1 MRRDSSNNDLRNLI
15 IGAEQKIPLSDGKY
29 VTAINFDNAATTPV
43 LNSVLKEIN
52 YFAPWYSSVHRGGG
66 YKSEVSSDIYE
77 QGRAVVQSF
86 VNSDKER
93 DIVIFTKN
101 TTESIN
107 ILSFVLSQQKFNQK
121 VVLSTCMEHAANDL
135 PWRNKFKVDY
145 VEIDKA
151 GRLSIEDLENKLKM
165 YRGSVKLVS
174 VTGASNVTGYLNP
187 IHKIA
192 ALAHKYDA
200 KILVDGAQMVPH
212 TSVDMKGL
220 DPMENIDYLA
230 FSAHKMYAP
239 FGAGVL
245 IGPKKDFKEGSPFV
259 QGGGAISLVTHKR
272 VEWDEP
278 AGKDEAG
285 TPNAMGVVALTT
297 AIKTL
302 QSVGMDNIYR
312 TEKALYDYAI
322 SGMKNIPGIKFYS
335 DPFKEDTISV
345 IPFNLEGI
353 NHHLLPSILSAEA
366 GIAVRNGFFCTHP
379 YCERLLGLSEDD
391 MNHYFEED
399 DWSLFPGMVRV
410 SFGFYNNYKEID
422 KFLSILRIIA
432 ENKEYY
438 INKYSNNLTSNQIKN
453 EAALYTNISNRGC

>member
-1 MRRDSSNNDLRNLI
+1 MRCDPSNHDLRKLI
-15 IGAEQKIPLSDGKY
+15 IGAEQKIPLSDGKC
-29 VTAINFDNAATTPV
+29 VTSINFDNAATTPV
-43 LNSVLKEIN
+43 LYSVLKEIN
-52 YFAPWYSSVHRGGG
+52 HFAPWYSSVHRGAG
-66 YKSEVSSDIYE
+66 YKSKVSSDIYE
-77 QGRAVVQSF
+77 QGRGVVQSF

-107 ILSFVLSQQKFNQK
+107 ILSFVLSQQKLHQK
-121 VVLSTCMEHAANDL
+121 VILSTCMEHAANDL

-145 VEIDKA
+145 VEIDRF
-151 GRLSIEDLENKLKM
+151 GRLSMEDLEDKLIR

-192 ALAHKYDA
+192 ALVHKYGA

-212 TSVDMKGL
+212 TSVDMKRF
-220 DPMENIDYLA
+220 DTFEHIDYLV

-245 IGPKKDFKEGSPFV
+245 IGPKKDFREGNPFV

-285 TPNAMGVVALTT
+285 TPNVMGVVALTA

-302 QSVGMDNIYR
+302 QSVGMDNIYKI
-312 TEKALYDYAI
+312 EKDLYDYTI
-322 SGMKNIPGIKFYS
+322 SRMKNLPGIKFYS
-335 DPFKEDTISV
+335 DPFKDDTISV
-345 IPFNLEGI
+345 IPFNLEGV
-353 NHHLLPSILSAEA
+353 HHNILPSILSGEA

-379 YCERLLGLSEDD
+379 YCERLLGLSEED
-391 MNHYFEED
+391 MDHYFEED
-399 DWSLFPGMVRV
+399 DALFPGIVRA
-410 SFGFYNNYKEID
+410 SFGFYNNHKEID
-422 KFLSILRIIA
+422 KFIRALRIIV
-432 ENKEYY
+432 ENKEFY
-438 INKYSNNLTSNQIKN
+438 INKYSKSLSTNQIKK
-453 EAALYTNISNRGC
+453 EAGLCTNIFNHGC

>member
-1 MRRDSSNNDLRNLI
+1 MI

-43 LNSVLKEIN
+43 LYSVLKEIN
-52 YFAPWYSSVHRGGG
+52 QFAPWYSSVHRGGG
-66 YKSEVSSDIYE
+66 YKSKLSSDTYE

-86 VNSDKER
+86 VNSDKEK
-93 DIVIFTKN
+93 DVVIFTKN

-107 ILSFVLSQQKFNQK
+107 ILSFVLSQQKIQQK
-121 VVLSTCMEHAANDL
+121 VILSTFMEHAANDL
-135 PWRNKFKVDY
+135 PWRTKFKVDY
-145 VEIDKA
+145 VEIDRF
-151 GRLSIEDLENKLKM
+151 GRLSIEDLEDKLIR

-192 ALAHKYDA
+192 ALAHKYGA

-212 TSVDMKGL
+212 TSVDMKSFDTL
-220 DPMENIDYLA
+220 EHIDYLA

-245 IGPKKDFKEGSPFV
+245 IGPKKDFMEGIPFV
-259 QGGGAISLVTHKR
+259 QGGGAIDLVTHKR

-285 TPNAMGVVALTT
+285 TPNAMGVVALTA

-302 QSVGMDNIYR
+302 QSVGMDNIYKI
-312 TEKALYDYAI
+312 EKALYDYTI
-322 SGMKNIPGIKFYS
+322 SRMINIPSIKLYS

-353 NHHLLPSILSAEA
+353 HHHL
-366 GIAVRNGFFCTHP
+366 
-379 YCERLLGLSEDD
+379 
-391 MNHYFEED
+391 
-399 DWSLFPGMVRV
+399 
-410 SFGFYNNYKEID
+410 
-422 KFLSILRIIA
+422 
-432 ENKEYY
+432 
-438 INKYSNNLTSNQIKN
+438 
-453 EAALYTNISNRGC
+453 

>member
-1 MRRDSSNNDLRNLI
+1 MRRDPSNHILRNLI
-15 IGAEQKIPLSDGKY
+15 IGVEEKIPLLNGKY

-43 LNSVLKEIN
+43 LYPVLREISH
-52 YFAPWYSSVHRGGG
+52 FAPWYSSVHRGGG
-66 YKSEVSSDIYE
+66 YKSKVSSDIYE

-86 VNSDKER
+86 VNSDRER
-93 DIVIFTKN
+93 DVVIFTKS

-107 ILSFVLSQQKFNQK
+107 ILSFVLSQQKNQQK
-121 VVLSTCMEHAANDL
+121 VILSTFMEHAANDL
-135 PWRNKFKVDY
+135 PWRDKFKVDY
-145 VEIDKA
+145 VEIDEF
-151 GRLSIEDLENKLKM
+151 GRLSIEDLENKLIR
-165 YRGSVKLVS
+165 YRGNVKLV
-174 VTGASNVTGYLNP
+174 TIAGASNVTGYLNP

-192 ALAHKYDA
+192 ALVHKYGA

-212 TSVDMKGL
+212 TTVDMKGFDTL
-220 DPMENIDYLA
+220 EHIDYLA

-245 IGPKKDFKEGSPFV
+245 IGPKEDFKEGNPFLK
-259 QGGGAISLVTHKR
+259 GGGAIDLVTHNR

-285 TPNAMGVVALTT
+285 TPNIMGVVALTT

-302 QSVGMDNIYR
+302 QSVGMDNIYKI
-312 TEKALYDYAI
+312 EKDLYDYTI
-322 SGMKNIPGIKFYS
+322 SHMKTIPGIKFYS

-345 IPFNLEGI
+345 IPFNLEGVH
-353 NHHLLPSILSAEA
+353 HHLLPSILSGEA

-379 YCERLLGLSEDD
+379 YCERLLGLSEED
-391 MNHYFEED
+391 MNHYFED
-399 DWSLFPGMVRV
+399 DDGLFPGMVRV

-432 ENKEYY
+432 KNKEYY
-438 INKYSNNLTSNQIKN
+438 VNKYSNNLSSNETKK
-453 EAALYTNISNRGC
+453 EAGLRAKMFNHGC

>member
-1 MRRDSSNNDLRNLI
+1 MRHDPSNSDLRKLI
-15 IGAEQKIPLSDGKY
+15 IGVEQKIPLSDGKY

-43 LNSVLKEIN
+43 LYPVLREIN
-52 YFAPWYSSVHRGGG
+52 HFAPWYSSVHRGGG
-66 YKSEVSSDIYE
+66 YKSKVSSDIYE

-93 DIVIFTKN
+93 DVVIFTKN
-101 TTESIN
+101 TTEAIN
-107 ILSFVLSQQKFNQK
+107 ILSYVLSQQKTQQK
-121 VVLSTCMEHAANDL
+121 VILSTFMEHAANDL

-145 VEIDKA
+145 VEVDRF
-151 GRLSIEDLENKLKM
+151 GRLSIEDLEDKLIR

-187 IHKIA
+187 IYKIA
-192 ALAHKYDA
+192 ALAHKYGA

-212 TSVDMKGL
+212 TSVDMKSFDSL
-220 DPMENIDYLA
+220 EHIDYLA

-245 IGPKKDFKEGSPFV
+245 IGPKKDFMEGNPFV
-259 QGGGAISLVTHKR
+259 QGGGAIDLVTHKR

-302 QSVGMDNIYR
+302 QSVGMDYIYQI
-312 TEKALYDYAI
+312 EKSLYDYAI
-322 SGMKNIPGIKFYS
+322 SHMKNIPGIKFYS
-335 DPFKEDTISV
+335 DPYRDDTISV
-345 IPFNLEGI
+345 IPFNLEGVY
-353 NHHLLPSILSAEA
+353 HHLLPTILSDEA

-379 YCERLLGLSEDD
+379 YCERLLGLSEEDI
-391 MNHYFEED
+391 NHYFEDED
-399 DWSLFPGMVRV
+399 EMFPGMVRI
-410 SFGFYNNYKEID
+410 SFGLYNNYKEID
-422 KFLSILRIIA
+422 KFISILRIIA

-438 INKYSNNLTSNQIKN
+438 ISKYSKNLSSNQTMK
-453 EAALYTNISNRGC
+453 EAGLCNHMFNHGC

>member
-1 MRRDSSNNDLRNLI
+1 MRRDPPNNNLRNLI
-15 IGAEQKIPLSDGKY
+15 IGAEQRIPLSDGRY
-29 VTAINFDNAATTPV
+29 VNAINFDNAATTPV
-43 LNSVLKEIN
+43 LYSVLREIN
-52 YFAPWYSSVHRGGG
+52 HFAPWYSSVHRGGG
-66 YKSEVSSDIYE
+66 YKSMVSSDIYE

-107 ILSFVLSQQKFNQK
+107 NLSFVLSQQKSQQK
-121 VVLSTCMEHAANDL
+121 VILSTFMEHAANDL

-145 VEIDKA
+145 VEIDGF
-151 GRLSIEDLENKLKM
+151 GRLSIEDLEDKLIR

-192 ALAHKYDA
+192 ALAHKYGA

-212 TSVDMKGL
+212 TSVDMKCFDTL
-220 DPMENIDYLA
+220 EHIDYLA

-245 IGPKKDFKEGSPFV
+245 IGPKEEFKEGNPFI
-259 QGGGAISLVTHKR
+259 QGGGAINLVTHKR

-285 TPNAMGVVALTT
+285 TPNAMGVVALTA
-297 AIKTL
+297 AIRIL
-302 QSVGMDNIYR
+302 QSVGMDNIYKI
-312 TEKALYDYAI
+312 EKGLYDYAI
-322 SGMKNIPGIKFYS
+322 SHMKNIPGIKFYS

-345 IPFNLEGI
+345 IPFNLEGVD
-353 NHHLLPSILSAEA
+353 HHLLPSILSGEA

-379 YCERLLGLSEDD
+379 YCERLLGLSEED
-391 MNHYFEED
+391 MSYYFEDENA
-399 DWSLFPGMVRV
+399 SLPGMVRV
-410 SFGFYNNYKEID
+410 SFGFYNNHKEID
-422 KFLSILRIIA
+422 KFISILRLVA
-432 ENKEYY
+432 EDKEYY
-438 INKYSNNLTSNQIKN
+438 INKYSNILSSSQTKN
-453 EAALYTNISNRGC
+453 EGGLCSNIFRRGC

>member
-1 MRRDSSNNDLRNLI
+1 MRRDPSNNNLRNLI
-15 IGAEQKIPLSDGKY
+15 IGAEQKIPLSNGKY

-43 LNSVLKEIN
+43 LYSVLKEIN
-52 YFAPWYSSVHRGGG
+52 HFAPWYSSVHRGGG
-66 YKSEVSSDIYE
+66 YKSNVSSDVYE
-77 QGRAVVQSF
+77 QGRDVVQSL

-107 ILSFVLSQQKFNQK
+107 MLSFVLSQQKFHQK
-121 VVLSTCMEHAANDL
+121 VILSTCMEHAANDL

-145 VEIDKA
+145 VEIDRL
-151 GRLSIEDLENKLKM
+151 GRLSIEDLEDKLIR
-165 YRGSVKLVS
+165 YQGSVKLVS

-192 ALAHKYDA
+192 ALVHKYGA
-200 KILVDGAQMVPH
+200 QILVDGAQMVPH
-212 TSVDMKGL
+212 ISVDMKPFDTL
-220 DPMENIDYLA
+220 EHIDYLA

-239 FGAGVL
+239 FGTGVL
-245 IGPKKDFKEGSPFV
+245 IGPKKDFKEGNPFV
-259 QGGGAISLVTHKR
+259 QGGGAIRLVTHKR
-272 VEWDEP
+272 VKWDEP

-285 TPNAMGVVALTT
+285 TPNVMGVVALTA

-302 QSVGMDNIYR
+302 QSVGMNNIYKI
-312 TEKALYDYAI
+312 EKGLYDYAI
-322 SGMKNIPGIKFYS
+322 SRMQNIPGIKFYS
-335 DPFKEDTISV
+335 DPSKEDTISV
-345 IPFNLEGI
+345 IPFNLEGVH
-353 NHHLLPSILSAEA
+353 HHLLPSILSGEA

-379 YCERLLGLSEDD
+379 YCERLLGLSKED

-399 DWSLFPGMVRV
+399 DVLLPGMVRA

-432 ENKEYY
+432 ENKEHY
-438 INKYSNNLTSNQIKN
+438 INKYSNNLSSSQTKN
-453 EAALYTNISNRGC
+453 EAGLCINYGC

>member
-1 MRRDSSNNDLRNLI
+1 MRRDLSNNDLRKLI
-15 IGAEQKIPLSDGKY
+15 IGAEQKIPLSVGEY

-43 LNSVLKEIN
+43 LDSVLKEIN
-52 YFAPWYSSVHRGGG
+52 RFAPWYSSVHRGGG
-66 YKSEVSSDIYE
+66 YKSKVSSDIYE

-107 ILSFVLSQQKFNQK
+107 ILSFVLSQQKFHQK
-121 VVLSTCMEHAANDL
+121 VILTTWMEHAANDL

-145 VEIDKA
+145 VEIDRY
-151 GRLSIEDLENKLKM
+151 GRLSIEDLEDKLIS

-192 ALAHKYDA
+192 ALAHKYGA

-212 TSVDMKGL
+212 TPVDMKCFDTL
-220 DPMENIDYLA
+220 EHIDYLV

-245 IGPKKDFKEGSPFV
+245 IGPQKDFKEGDPFV
-259 QGGGAISLVTHKR
+259 QGGGAISLVTHKC

-285 TPNAMGVVALTT
+285 TPNVMGVVALTA

-302 QSVGMDNIYR
+302 QSVGMDNIYKI
-312 TEKALYDYAI
+312 EKALYDYTI
-322 SGMKNIPGIKFYS
+322 SRMKNIPGIKFYS

-345 IPFNLEGI
+345 IPFNLEGV
-353 NHHLLPSILSAEA
+353 HHQLLPSILSSEA
-366 GIAVRNGFFCTHP
+366 GIAVRNGFFCAHP
-379 YCERLLGLSEDD
+379 YCEKLLGLSEED

-399 DWSLFPGMVRV
+399 DALFPGMVRV

-422 KFLSILRIIA
+422 KFLSILRKIA

-438 INKYSNNLTSNQIKN
+438 INKYSNNLSANQTKN
-453 EAALYTNISNRGC
+453 ESGPCTNISNHGC

>member
-1 MRRDSSNNDLRNLI
+1 MRHDPSNNNLRNLI
-15 IGAEQKIPLSDGKY
+15 IGAEQKIPLSDGTD

-43 LNSVLKEIN
+43 LYSVLKEIN
-52 YFAPWYSSVHRGGG
+52 QFAPWYSSVHRGAG
-66 YKSEVSSDIYE
+66 YKSKVSSDIYE
-77 QGRAVVQSF
+77 QSRDVVQSF

-107 ILSFVLSQQKFNQK
+107 MLSFVLSQQKSHQK
-121 VVLSTCMEHAANDL
+121 VILSTCMEHAANDL

-145 VEIDKA
+145 VEIDSL
-151 GRLSIEDLENKLKM
+151 GRLSIEDLENKLIR
-165 YRGSVKLVS
+165 YRGNVKLVS

-192 ALAHKYDA
+192 AIAHKYGA

-212 TSVDMKGL
+212 TSVDMKEFDTL
-220 DPMENIDYLA
+220 EHIDYLA
-230 FSAHKMYAP
+230 FSSHKMYAP
-239 FGAGVL
+239 FGSGVL
-245 IGPKKDFKEGSPFV
+245 IGPKRDFEEGNPFV
-259 QGGGAISLVTHKR
+259 QGGGAIRLVTPRH

-285 TPNAMGVVALTT
+285 TPNIMGVVALTA

-302 QSVGMDNIYR
+302 QSVGMDNIYKI
-312 TEKALYDYAI
+312 EKALYDYAI
-322 SGMKNIPGIKFYS
+322 SRMKNIPGIKFYS

-345 IPFNLEGI
+345 IPFNLEGVY
-353 NHHLLPSILSAEA
+353 HHILPLILSGEA

-379 YCERLLGLSEDD
+379 YCEKLLGLSEEDI
-391 MNHYFEED
+391 NHYLEED
-399 DWSLFPGMVRV
+399 DALFPGMVRA

-422 KFLSILRIIA
+422 KFLSILRILA

-438 INKYSNNLTSNQIKN
+438 INKYSNDLSLNQIKN
-453 EAALYTNISNRGC
+453 EAGLCTGFSNFGC

>member
-1 MRRDSSNNDLRNLI
+1 MRHDPSNNDLRELI
-15 IGAEQKIPLSDGKY
+15 VGVDKKVPLSDGKY

-43 LNSVLKEIN
+43 LHSVLREIN
-52 YFAPWYSSVHRGGG
+52 HFAPWYSSVHRGGG
-66 YKSEVSSDIYE
+66 YKSKVSSDIYE
-77 QGRAVVQSF
+77 QGRDVVQSF
-86 VNSDKER
+86 VNSDRER

-107 ILSFVLSQQKFNQK
+107 ILSFVLSQQKKQQT
-121 VVLSTCMEHAANDL
+121 VVLSTFMEHAANDL
-135 PWRNKFKVDY
+135 PWRNKFKVHY
-145 VEIDKA
+145 VEVDRY
-151 GRLSIEDLENKLKM
+151 GRLSIDDLEDKLIR

-192 ALAHKYDA
+192 ALAHKYGA

-212 TSVDMKGL
+212 TTVDMKSYDTL
-220 DPMENIDYLA
+220 EHIDYLV
-230 FSAHKMYAP
+230 FSSHKMYAP

-245 IGPKKDFKEGSPFV
+245 IGPKKDFMKGNPFV

-272 VEWDEP
+272 VIWDDP

-285 TPNAMGVVALTT
+285 TPNAMGVVAL
-297 AIKTL
+297 AASIKTL
-302 QSVGMDNIYR
+302 QSVGMGNIYKI
-312 TEKALYDYAI
+312 EKALYDYAI
-322 SGMKNIPGIKFYS
+322 RNMKKIPDIKFYS
-335 DPFKEDTISV
+335 DPFKDDTISV

-353 NHHLLPSILSAEA
+353 QHHLLPIILSGEA

-379 YCERLLGLSEDD
+379 YCERLLGLSDEELKHYYDGDD
-391 MNHYFEED
+391 E
-399 DWSLFPGMVRV
+399 LFPGMVRV

-422 KFLSILRIIA
+422 KFIIVLRKVA

-438 INKYSNNLTSNQIKN
+438 INKYTKSLSASETKN
-453 EAALYTNISNRGC
+453 EAGACTNIFNHGC

>member
-1 MRRDSSNNDLRNLI
+1 MRHDLSNHDLRKLI

-43 LNSVLKEIN
+43 LSSVLREIN
-52 YFAPWYSSVHRGGG
+52 NFAPWYSSVHRGGG
-66 YKSEVSSDIYE
+66 YKSKVSSEIYE
-77 QGRAVVQSF
+77 QGRAVVQGF

-93 DIVIFTKN
+93 DVVIFTKN

-107 ILSFVLSQQKFNQK
+107 ILSYVLSQQKNQQR
-121 VVLSTCMEHAANDL
+121 VVLSTFMEHAANDL
-135 PWRNKFKVDY
+135 PWRNRFKVDY
-145 VEIDKA
+145 VEIDRF
-151 GRLSIEDLENKLKM
+151 GRLSIEDLEDKLKR

-192 ALAHKYDA
+192 VLAHKYGA

-212 TSVDMKGL
+212 TTVDMKCF
-220 DPMENIDYLA
+220 DTVEHIDYLA

-239 FGAGVL
+239 FGTGVL
-245 IGPKKDFKEGSPFV
+245 IGPKKDFKEGDPFV
-259 QGGGAISLVTHKR
+259 QGGGAIDLVTHKR
-272 VEWDEP
+272 IEWDDP

-285 TPNAMGVVALTT
+285 TPNAMGVVALTA

-302 QSVGMDNIYR
+302 QSVGMDNIFKI
-312 TEKALYDYAI
+312 EKNLYDYAV
-322 SGMKNIPGIKFYS
+322 SYMKNIPGIKFYS
-335 DPFKEDTISV
+335 DHSKEDTIGV

-353 NHHLLPSILSAEA
+353 HHHILPSILSDEA

-379 YCERLLGLSEDD
+379 YSERLLGLSEDD
-391 MNHYFEED
+391 MNHYFEAD
-399 DWSLFPGMVRV
+399 DVLFPGMVRV

-422 KFLSILRIIA
+422 KFIRTLRIIA
-432 ENKEYY
+432 EHKEYY
-438 INKYSNNLTSNQIKN
+438 NNKYANELTLNQTKKEAGLCSNIFNH
-453 EAALYTNISNRGC
+453 GC